1 MSNNCRATG
10 IFIRELH
17 DVREEVSPYLR
28 CAIWLHATGVRSA
41 HLEVL
46 EPAISAFLS
55 RRRRHS
61 TFPGEFDLGYYYLVP
76 TLGNI
81 IGRPNFGLAVQQL
94 TLVRQYFRG
103 PYLTVASGQKS
114 SARAKIALHISPR
127 SG

>member
-17 DVREEVSPYLR
+17 VVRDVVSPYLHG
-28 CAIWLHATGVRSA
+28 AIWPVFFAVR
-41 HLEVL
+41 LEVL
-46 EPAISAFLS
+46 QPAIIAFLS
-55 RRRRHS
+55 RRHRHS
-61 TFPGEFDLGYYYLVP
+61 TFRGEFVLGYYYLVP

-103 PYLTVASGQKS
+103 PYLTVASGQNS
-114 SARAKIALHISPR
+114 SSRAIIALHISPR